1 MNKNK
6 KKIIEVCNLTKEYK
20 NKLAIDDLSLM
31 CIKEKF

>member
-20 NKLAIDDLSLM
+20 NKLAIERLV
-31 CIKEKF
+31 F